1 VAGREVD
8 VTQRPLLPEVLNSEN
23 QDLNAILRAAP
34 SLARFAVAAW
44 WRTAEWSIGAAINT
58 GNRVFGAVIS
68 GQSPTAV
75 LSGLGSELRGGIRG
89 VLGIGDSPSYPGV
102 SVLNRVMPIETMP
115 APATERPLRELGAEL
130 LQRSTDMSLDDDLH
144 PAYVRILSELAPDE
158 GRILRLLAMEGS
170 QPSVDVRTSRPLNV
184 ATQLVAPGLSM
195 IGAQAGVRHGDRVP
209 AYLNNLFRLGL
220 IWFSRE
226 PVTDRLRYQVL
237 EAQPDVSTALKE
249 AGRGKTIRRSIELT
263 PFGVDFCQT
272 CLPLG

>member
-1 VAGREVD
+1 VTKPLVPDAVVSADSQD
-8 VTQRPLLPEVLNSEN
+8 VSAL
-23 QDLNAILRAAP
+23 LRAAP
-34 SLARFAVAAW
+34 SIARFAVSAW
-44 WRTAEWSIGAAINT
+44 WRTTEWSVGAAINT
-58 GNRVFGAVIS
+58 GNRVFSAVIS
-68 GQSPTAV
+68 GQSPTVV
-75 LSGLGSELRGGIRG
+75 LSSLGSELRAGIRG

-102 SVLNRVMPIETMP
+102 SVLNRVIPVETS
-115 APATERPLRELGAEL
+115 AAVLERPLKELGAEL

-158 GRILRLLAMEGS
+158 GRILRMLAIEGP
-170 QPSVDVRTSRPLNV
+170 QPAVDVRTSRPLNV
-184 ATQLVAPGLSM
+184 ATALIAPGLSM

-237 EAQPDVSTALKE
+237 EAQPDVAAALRE
-249 AGRGKTIRRSIELT
+249 AGRGKTVRRSIELT

-272 CLPLG
+272 CLPLA

>member
-1 VAGREVD
+1 MSD
-8 VTQRPLLPEVLNSEN
+8 RPLIPEVVTADS
-23 QDLNAILRAAP
+23 QDASALLRAAP
-34 SLARFAVAAW
+34 SIARFAVSAW

-58 GNRVFGAVIS
+58 GNRVFSAVIS

-75 LSGLGSELRGGIRG
+75 LASLGGELRANIRG
-89 VLGIGDSPSYPGV
+89 VLGIGDTPSYPGV
-102 SVLNRVMPIETMP
+102 SVLNRVIPVEH
-115 APATERPLRELGAEL
+115 APPLTERPLRELGAEL

-158 GRILRLLAMEGS
+158 GRILRLLAIQGS

-195 IGAQAGVRHGDRVP
+195 IGAQAGVRHLDRVP

-226 PVTDRLRYQVL
+226 PVSDRLRYQVL
-237 EAQPDVSTALKE
+237 EAQPDVSAALKE
-249 AGRGKTIRRSIELT
+249 AGRGRTIRRSIELT
-263 PFGVDFCQT
+263 PFGVDFCQV
-272 CLPLG
+272 CLPLS